1 MAVTPNPNLLTRPL
15 IKKGSKGVDVEFAQ
29 RQLKVYM
36 PSDAYL
42 MMQDGDFGA
51 DTESVVK
58 IFQKKCGLSADGI
71 VGAETWRRLGP
82 QVNGN
87 LVDQFTGYKK
97 TSIEYVQRSLSAAG
111 RYAGDIDGLWGPG
124 TENGVKAFQKV
135 YGLTADGIWGMQCW
149 SLNWQNFG

>member
-1 MAVTPNPNLLTRPL
+1 MAKNPNPSLLTRPL

-42 MMQDGDFGA
+42 MMQDGNFGA

-58 IFQKKCGLSADGI
+58 VFQKKCGLSADGI
-71 VGAETWRRLGP
+71 VGTETWKRLAP

-97 TSIEYVQRSLSAAG
+97 TAIEQVQRVLALTG
-111 RYAGDIDGLWGPG
+111 RYTGGTDGLWGPG
-124 TENGVKAFQKV
+124 TENGVKSFQKA

-149 SLNWQNFG
+149 SLEWDGFI